1 IRLALTEFLDNLHI
15 IQTLQARIQHSP
27 GLPIPIPSHLFW
39 SYPLSPIATRVADA
53 Y

>member
-1 IRLALTEFLDNLHI
+1 IRLALTEFLDNLHT

-27 GLPIPIPSHLFW
+27 GLPLPNSSHLFW
-39 SYPLSPIATRVADA
+39 SYPPSPIATHVANA